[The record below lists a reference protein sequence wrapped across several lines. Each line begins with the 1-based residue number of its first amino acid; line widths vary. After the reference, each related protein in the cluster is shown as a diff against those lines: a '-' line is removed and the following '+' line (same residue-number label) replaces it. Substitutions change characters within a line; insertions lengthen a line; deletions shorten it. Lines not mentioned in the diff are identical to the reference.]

1 MTQRLDNRTY
11 YDAMAEGYER
21 ERHRGYHA
29 FLDRVEVESVAD
41 LVRGAEVLEV
51 GCGTGLILRRLAPL
65 ARRVAGVDLS
75 AEMLRQARERV
86 PTVVQGSALALPF
99 ADRSFDVAVSFKV
112 LAHIPDIRAVVA
124 EMARVVRPG
133 GHLALEFY
141 NRHSLRAL
149 VKRLKPPSSI
159 ARQTVGGRRVGE
171 RPADGWDQIFD
182 TDVFTRYDTLA
193 EAMSYLP
200 DGVEVVRVHGI
211 RIALPAAFLMKVP
224 IVGAVL
230 GFQERLLD
238 RTPLRRFGGFIVL
251 VARLKG
257 GASWV

>member
-1 MTQRLDNRTY
+1 MTPRLDNRTY

-21 ERHRGYHA
+21 ERHCGYHA

-41 LVRGAEVLEV
+41 LARGADVLEV

-75 AEMLRQARERV
+75 AEMLRKARDRV
-86 PTVVQGSALALPF
+86 PSVVQGSALALPF
-99 ADRSFDVAVSFKV
+99 PDRSFDVAVSFKV
-112 LAHIPDIRAVVA
+112 LAHIPEVRAAVA

-133 GHLALEFY
+133 GHVALEFY

-159 ARQTVGGRRVGE
+159 ARQEAGGRRAGGGGVG
-171 RPADGWDQIFD
+171 RGAPTVISD
-182 TDVFTRYDTLA
+182 TDVFTRYDSLA
-193 EAMSYLP
+193 EAVSYLP
-200 DGVEVVRVHGI
+200 DGAEVVRVHGI

-224 IVGAVL
+224 IVGAAL
-230 GFQERLLD
+230 RFQERLLA
-238 RTPLRRFGGFIVL
+238 RTPLRRYGGFLIL
-251 VARLKG
+251 VAR
-257 GASWV
+257 VP